1 MWKSLMARGNPRIP
15 RSRPVRGPLTRSAS
29 AGRVQIRMRQPRHGR
44 SVHAAP
50 AQCIA
55 REYVSL
61 RCCGTTGCR
70 GRETPRRRGNRS
82 GPHLPDGFA
91 EWRTPQI
98 TPGAR
103 SWGAGRPGG
112 LLQRRSCVLRDC
124 RKPGFALESRNSA
137 FGWSAEI
144 GAPASQV
151 CQCGA
156 AKTAECFATPNS
168 TPATRSRESSAPGEC
183 SFAAPAKRTLI
194 INGVKQLS
202 GRRVHRRPARMK
214 TGPVLRVFPEFWR
227 GRHPFNT
234 SVVHQV
240 WPD

>member
-15 RSRPVRGPLTRSAS
+15 HFRPVRGPLTRSAS
-29 AGRVQIRMRQPRHGR
+29 AGRVQIRMRQPRHAR

-50 AQCIA
+50 AQCIT

-98 TPGAR
+98 APGAR
-103 SWGAGRPGG
+103 LRDAGRPGG

-156 AKTAECFATPNS
+156 AKTAECLPVPPSAERCDQKRNHATEGGNRPGAAFSINTRKRRPGNKLLVGAQGEDYFAFTPPARRE
-168 TPATRSRESSAPGEC
+168 TATRPDVPSPSSIPC
-183 SFAAPAKRTLI
+183 T
-194 INGVKQLS
+194 
-202 GRRVHRRPARMK
+202 
-214 TGPVLRVFPEFWR
+214 PVVP
-227 GRHPFNT
+227 
-234 SVVHQV
+234 
-240 WPD
+240 